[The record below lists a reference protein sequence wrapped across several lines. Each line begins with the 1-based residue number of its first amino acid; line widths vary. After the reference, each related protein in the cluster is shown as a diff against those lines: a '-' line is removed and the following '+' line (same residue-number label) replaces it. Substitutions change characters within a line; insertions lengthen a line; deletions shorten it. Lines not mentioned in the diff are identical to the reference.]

1 MTLRVYWHGSSRE
14 LVEQIETESSSSP
27 TLGSLNPDS
36 GDSASSSSVVA
47 STGAEIIIPEDR
59 RHSGRVALEGP
70 EEVIGV
76 EGADGFLLNTLKNPF
91 TRQLEAAGTAVTE
104 VEWDPDDEG
113 ISVLEKNGFSTTID
127 EDDEDSNDENSNDGS
142 EDVEEEDDDEVAG
155 SDPSLDVGAIGAIGE
170 AKHGLVKFS
179 TGVDGTF
186 ASGASK
192 LNLDNSVDGDG
203 SSTTEVPSL
212 DGSPRA
218 FGRCGSP
225 KSMAMFLFPFM
236 FTVADV
242 SGSL

>member
-1 MTLRVYWHGSSRE
+1 MIVRVYWHGSSSE

-27 TLGSLNPDS
+27 TLGSLKPDS

-47 STGAEIIIPEDR
+47 NTGAEIIIPEDR
-59 RHSGRVALEGP
+59 RHSGRVAREGP
-70 EEVIGV
+70 EVIGV

-91 TRQLEAAGTAVTE
+91 TRQLEAAGAAVTG
-104 VEWDPDDEG
+104 VEWDPDDDG

-127 EDDEDSNDENSNDGS
+127 EDDDDSNDENSNDGS
-142 EDVEEEDDDEVAG
+142 EDVEEEDDDELAG
-155 SDPSLDVGAIGAIGE
+155 SEPSLDVGAIGAIGE

-218 FGRCGSP
+218 FGRWGSP
-225 KSMAMFLFPFM
+225 KSIAMFLFPFM
-236 FTVADV
+236 FTVDV